1 MLHLSKKVSK
11 VKSLGMYRC
20 GGLYLADTI
29 EDARVEAWKNRKVTG
44 KCCINRIIE
53 YDFTEGITHTLPV
66 EMVQFHK
73 GGAYTEKE
81 NERGVLRKFDIHT
94 GELTGD
100 VVYKAG
106 ETCTT

>member
-1 MLHLSKKVSK
+1 MLHLSKNVPKVL
-11 VKSLGMYRC
+11 SLDMYRC
-20 GGLYLADTI
+20 GGPYLVDTI
-29 EDARVEAWKNRKVTG
+29 EEARVEAWRNRKATG
-44 KCCINRIIE
+44 KCCIYWIVAYNIDQGRM
-53 YDFTEGITHTLPV
+53 HTLPE

-100 VVYKAG
+100 VVYKYR
-106 ETCTT
+106 